1 MADPP
6 VLLVIRFCCW
16 RQRPAANMSFTSG
29 DPTQRVDAKR
39 LIELSR
45 AQRCRGQAAARTPR
59 RSPRAIRIDDEDT
72 RIESVLAANGGNTM
86 VRKVII
92 ALAAVAFVGAV
103 AASTTAD
110 ARMGGMG
117 GGFHGGGFHGGGFHG
132 GGFHAAGIGCGF
144 RGGMV
149 GGGFRGAAFRGGVVG
164 GGFRSATFRHAVVGG
179 GFRSAAFRHGFV
191 GSRSFA
197 FRPGLRRAPIGL
209 RSPGSIGS
217 TTAASSPLP
226 RRRSSPALASMAP
239 RAGAGSRHRGDGSG
253 FGPVTITATTEMS

>member
-16 RQRPAANMSFTSG
+16 RQRPAANTSFTSG

-39 LIELSR
+39 LIELSC

-59 RSPRAIRIDDEDT
+59 RSPRAICIDDEDT
-72 RIESVLAANGGNTM
+72 QIESVVAATGGNTM

-92 ALAAVAFVGAV
+92 ALTAVAFVGVV

-117 GGFHGGGFHGGGFHG
+117 GGFHGGGFH
-132 GGFHAAGIGCGF
+132 AAGIGGGF
-144 RGGMV
+144 R

-164 GGFRSATFRHAVVGG
+164 GGFRSAAFRPAVVGG

-197 FRPGLRRAPIGL
+197 FRPGF
-209 RSPGSIGS
+209 
-217 TTAASSPLP
+217 
-226 RRRSSPALASMAP
+226 AP
-239 RAGAGSRHRGDGSG
+239 RAHRFAFARFNRFHHRRFFAFAAAPSFVAGVGLYGASCWSWQPTPWGWQRVWACDYDYGYY
-253 FGPVTITATTEMS
+253 

>member
-16 RQRPAANMSFTSG
+16 RQRPAANRSFTSG

-39 LIELSR
+39 LIELSC

-59 RSPRAIRIDDEDT
+59 RSPRAICIDDEDT
-72 RIESVLAANGGNTM
+72 QIQSVFAANGGNTM

-92 ALAAVAFVGAV
+92 ALAAVAFVGVV

-117 GGFHGGGFHGGGFHG
+117 GGFHGGGFH
-132 GGFHAAGIGCGF
+132 AAGIGGGF
-144 RGGMV
+144 R

-164 GGFRSATFRHAVVGG
+164 VSAAPLSAPQWWVEASAAPLSAT
-179 GFRSAAFRHGFV
+179 
-191 GSRSFA
+191 GSS
-197 FRPGLRRAPIGL
+197 GH
-209 RSPGSIGS
+209 
-217 TTAASSPLP
+217 AAS
-226 RRRSSPALASMAP
+226 
-239 RAGAGSRHRGDGSG
+239 
-253 FGPVTITATTEMS
+253 